1 MQPVKAVIAL
11 EMHSKKPANRP
22 IGLVTPLIRPVAVL
36 ANRLTDKTEAIAM
49 RPTATLAAI
58 SQIVHVEI
66 AMKRMIGTKT
76 MIAAI
81 VSMHVVT
88 TGSWI
93 VTTAAMTELTADTAR
108 IVNVRALAATSPASA
123 SRLAR
128 RAIGSW

>member
-49 RPTATLAAI
+49 RPTATLAI

-81 VSMHVVT
+81 ASMHVVT
-88 TGSWI
+88 IGSWI
-93 VTTAAMTELTADTAR
+93 VTIAAMTELTVDSAR